1 MNNSLTYNIDGNDSG
16 LARAIASAKS
26 NFAGLEGAAKGG
38 VGGITNSIAGIHPAL
53 GLAVAGVA
61 ALTAVLAGIG
71 NAVRGTTEAAE
82 RTMDLARALGVSTN
96 EATVARMAMEDI
108 GASQGDLET
117 AGKGL
122 VKQLR
127 KNEEGLQAMGLQT
140 RDAAGNLRPLND
152 LIVDGIGVLG
162 TYKEGTDRN
171 AAAQEIFGKG
181 IDGSSRLMLLN
192 KQTMDDSR
200 QAMQE
205 LGLEVGENSVA
216 AWKEYDAA
224 SDRAGFSVKG
234 MTKAIGDSLLPVVT
248 TLTEMFN
255 AVMPSAILVVR
266 GALSGLTTAFLA
278 VRNGVVVVWE
288 VINAMVVS
296 VAEPIRALAVAMG
309 QAITGN
315 FAGAAATVSGIS
327 GTVKAAWSG
336 AFDNIAASSEKTYN
350 QIARLWSSDTK
361 AGSGGGQVGTKGF
374 KGKSDGSGKAA
385 KEDKPEAEV
394 SMMTFFD
401 QQLTQRKLTYEREN
415 LLRQFSKEQ
424 ELAYWNEMLQRKD
437 LIEKDRAKIVQ
448 NAAKV
453 ELEILRENAKKAH
466 DIEVEKAKQKGE
478 LVQLSIESVKTAEM
492 QRIEMLTEAANQEL
506 AMGRMT
512 EADHL
517 ARQQVFNQARLEAE
531 LAFLEAKRQI
541 ALLDPDKNVV
551 LLEQLEMQKQEIR
564 NRYALQET
572 KLANQQALLAVQRQ
586 KSMQNTLEGSL
597 STFFTSWWTKE
608 KTFAQARDE
617 LYASW
622 AKSVIGMIADMAA
635 KWVATKIMEMVFG
648 KAAAVSNVAG
658 HAAEAGAAGVASW
671 AAAPWPINM
680 GAPAFGAMMAASA
693 MSFGALASASGGF
706 DIPSGMNPITQLH
719 AQEMVL
725 PAHIANPL
733 RENLADGGSMGGGS
747 APIIINTSGG
757 DWVNKKD
764 LGKLLSK
771 MNRDYQFT

>member
-1 MNNSLTYNIDGNDSG
+1 MSLTYNIDGNDSG

-26 NFAGLEGAAKGG
+26 NFAGLEGAAKNG

-53 GLAVAGVA
+53 GLVVAGVA

-71 NAVRGTTEAAE
+71 NAVRSTTEAAE
-82 RTMDLARALGVSTN
+82 STMDLARALGVSTN
-96 EATVARMAMEDI
+96 EATVARMAMDDI

-127 KNEEGLQAMGLQT
+127 KNEEGLQAMGLKT
-140 RDAAGNLRPLND
+140 RDASGNLRPLND

-248 TLTEMFN
+248 TLTEIFN
-255 AVMPSAILVVR
+255 AIMPAAIVVVR
-266 GALSGLTTAFLA
+266 GALGGLTTAFLA

-296 VAEPIRALAVAMG
+296 VAEPIRALAVAIG
-309 QAITGN
+309 KALTGD
-315 FAGAAATVSGIS
+315 FAGAKDAIMNVGSTIK
-327 GTVKAAWSG
+327 TAWSG
-336 AFDNIAASSEKTYN
+336 AFDNIAASSQKTHD

-361 AGSGGGQVGTKGF
+361 AGSGGGMQGNKGF
-374 KGKSDGSGKAA
+374 VSKEKKEKTA
-385 KEDKPEAEV
+385 KEPAEE
-394 SMMTFFD
+394 SMMTFFE

-453 ELEILRENAKKAH
+453 ELEILRESAKKKH
-466 DIEVEKAKQKGE
+466 DLDIERTKQNAELTMLAVE
-478 LVQLSIESVKTAEM
+478 SDKTAEM
-492 QRIEMLTEAANQEL
+492 HRIEMLSEAANQEL
-506 AMGRMT
+506 ELGRMT

-541 ALLDPDKNVV
+541 ALLEPDKNVV

-572 KLANQQALLAVQRQ
+572 KLANQQALQAVQRQ
-586 KSMQNTLEGSL
+586 KSMQSTLEGSL
-597 STFFTSWWTKE
+597 STFFSSWWSKE

-635 KWVATKIMEMVFG
+635 KWVATKIMEMIFG
-648 KAAAVSNVAG
+648 KTAAASNVAG
-658 HAAEAGAAGVASW
+658 HAAEAGAGGVASM
-671 AAAPWPINM
+671 AAAPFPLNLS
-680 GAPAFGAMMAASA
+680 APAFGLAMSASA
-693 MSFGALASASGGF
+693 MAFGGLLASASGGF
-706 DIPSGMNPITQLH
+706 DIPSGMNPLTQLH
-719 AQEMVL
+719 EQEMVL

-733 RENLADGGSMGGGS
+733 RENLADGGGMGGG

-757 DWVNKKD
+757 DFIHKKD
-764 LGKLLSK
+764 LAKMLSK

>member
-1 MNNSLTYNIDGNDSG
+1 MSLTYNIDGNDSG

-26 NFAGLEGAAKGG
+26 NFSGLEGAAKNG

-53 GLAVAGVA
+53 GLVVAGVA

-71 NAVRGTTEAAE
+71 NAVRSTTEAAE
-82 RTMDLARALGVSTN
+82 STMDLARALGVSTN
-96 EATVARMAMEDI
+96 EATVARMAMDDI

-127 KNEEGLQAMGLQT
+127 KNEEGLQAMGLKT
-140 RDAAGNLRPLND
+140 RDASGNLRPLND

-248 TLTEMFN
+248 TLTEIFN
-255 AVMPSAILVVR
+255 AIMPAAIVVVR
-266 GALSGLTTAFLA
+266 GALGGLTTAFLA

-296 VAEPIRALAVAMG
+296 VAEPIRALAVAIG
-309 QAITGN
+309 KALTGD
-315 FAGAAATVSGIS
+315 FAGAKDAIMNVGSTIK
-327 GTVKAAWSG
+327 TAWSG
-336 AFDNIAASSEKTYN
+336 AFDNIAASSQKTHD

-361 AGSGGGQVGTKGF
+361 AGSGGGMQGNKGF
-374 KGKSDGSGKAA
+374 VSKEKKEKTA
-385 KEDKPEAEV
+385 KEPAEE
-394 SMMTFFD
+394 SMMTFFE

-453 ELEILRENAKKAH
+453 ELEILRESAKKKH
-466 DIEVEKAKQKGE
+466 DLDIERTKQNAELTMLAVE
-478 LVQLSIESVKTAEM
+478 SDKTAEM
-492 QRIEMLTEAANQEL
+492 HRIEMLSEAANQEL
-506 AMGRMT
+506 ELGRMT

-572 KLANQQALLAVQRQ
+572 KLANQQALQAVQRQ
-586 KSMQNTLEGSL
+586 KSMQSTLEGSL
-597 STFFTSWWTKE
+597 STFFSSWWSKE

-635 KWVATKIMEMVFG
+635 KWVATKIMEMIFG
-648 KAAAVSNVAG
+648 KTAAASNVAG
-658 HAAEAGAAGVASW
+658 HAAEAGAGGVASM
-671 AAAPWPINM
+671 AAAPFPLNLS
-680 GAPAFGAMMAASA
+680 APAFGLAMSASA
-693 MSFGALASASGGF
+693 MAFGGLLASASGGF
-706 DIPSGMNPITQLH
+706 DIPSGMNPLTQLH
-719 AQEMVL
+719 EQEMVL

-733 RENLADGGSMGGGS
+733 RENLADGGGMGGG

-757 DWVNKKD
+757 DFIHKKD
-764 LGKLLSK
+764 LAKMLSK

>member
-1 MNNSLTYNIDGNDSG
+1 MSLTYNIDGNDSG

-26 NFAGLEGAAKGG
+26 NFAGLEGAAKNG

-53 GLAVAGVA
+53 GLVVAGVA

-71 NAVRGTTEAAE
+71 NAVRSTTEAAE
-82 RTMDLARALGVSTN
+82 STMDLARALGVSTN
-96 EATVARMAMEDI
+96 EATVARMAMDDI

-127 KNEEGLQAMGLQT
+127 KNEEGLQAMGLKT
-140 RDAAGNLRPLND
+140 RDASGNLRPLND

-248 TLTEMFN
+248 TLTEIFN
-255 AVMPSAILVVR
+255 AIMPAAIVVVR
-266 GALSGLTTAFLA
+266 GALGGLTTAFLA

-296 VAEPIRALAVAMG
+296 VAEPIRALAVAIG
-309 QAITGN
+309 KALTGD
-315 FAGAAATVSGIS
+315 FAGAKDAIMNVGSTIK
-327 GTVKAAWSG
+327 TAWSG
-336 AFDNIAASSEKTYN
+336 AFDNIAASSQKTHD

-361 AGSGGGQVGTKGF
+361 AGSGGGMQGNKGF
-374 KGKSDGSGKAA
+374 VSKEKKEKTA
-385 KEDKPEAEV
+385 KEPAEE
-394 SMMTFFD
+394 SMMTFFE

-453 ELEILRENAKKAH
+453 ELEILRESAKKKH
-466 DIEVEKAKQKGE
+466 DLDIERTKQNAELTMLAVE
-478 LVQLSIESVKTAEM
+478 SDKTAEM
-492 QRIEMLTEAANQEL
+492 HRIEMLSEAANQEL
-506 AMGRMT
+506 ELGRMT

-541 ALLDPDKNVV
+541 ALLEPDKNVV

-572 KLANQQALLAVQRQ
+572 KLANQQALQAVQRQ
-586 KSMQNTLEGSL
+586 KSMQSTLEGSL
-597 STFFTSWWTKE
+597 STFFSSWWSKE

-635 KWVATKIMEMVFG
+635 KWVATKIMEMIFG
-648 KAAAVSNVAG
+648 KTAAASNVAG
-658 HAAEAGAAGVASW
+658 HAAEAGAGGVASM
-671 AAAPWPINM
+671 AAAPFPFNLS
-680 GAPAFGAMMAASA
+680 APAFGLAMSASA
-693 MSFGALASASGGF
+693 MAFGGLLASASGGF
-706 DIPSGMNPITQLH
+706 DIPSGMNPLTQLH
-719 AQEMVL
+719 EQEMVL

-733 RENLADGGSMGGGS
+733 RENLADGGGMGGG

-757 DWVNKKD
+757 DFIHKKD
-764 LGKLLSK
+764 LAKMLSK